1 MADTVFGKAATLM
14 EGFDA
19 LCWYLVRIV
28 ATFFSLKA
36 DSSTKVLSESFFQHA
51 VLVMHFCHSA
61 F

>member
-28 ATFFSLKA
+28 ATLFSLKA
-36 DSSTKVLSESFFQHA
+36 IERKLFPACSACDAFLSFCFLSST
-51 VLVMHFCHSA
+51 
-61 F
+61 